1 MTQTQTTA
9 PTMTRD
15 QIATAVSDLRQM
27 RFAIADLQGI
37 AWSMITLART
47 NDDIPAELREDM
59 EAAIAL
65 IDRADK
71 IAGAR
76 MVELYHAPTLKAAND
91 IEEEKAA

>member
-1 MTQTQTTA
+1 MTQTST

-15 QIATAVSDLRQM
+15 QIATAISDLRQM

-37 AWSMITLART
+37 AWGMISLAKT
-47 NDDIPAELREDM
+47 NADIPADLRADM

-65 IDRADK
+65 IDKADK

-76 MVELYHAPTLKAAND
+76 MVELYHTPTLKAAND
-91 IEEEKAA
+91 IRGEAA